1 MKNMKPKKSGIVEAL
16 KKENKAS
23 LAEARRSLKED
34 YVNGGPKPGA
44 KLSGSPM
51 EPNLYLFQKWAYRV
65 GKGWYGFDLSD
76 IPNVWVFMLDTF
88 LAWVELQ
95 CPDFEILQIKTKFG
109 GLRFYIN
116 THCNDVG
123 VNEIVRAEIAKLE
136 KLMFHKNLI
145 FGNVRPPYRLKLM
158 WRKTK

>member
-1 MKNMKPKKSGIVEAL
+1 MKTSKSGIVEAL

-34 YVNGGPKPGA
+34 YFNGGPKPRVKA
-44 KLSGSPM
+44 SGLRI
-51 EPNLYLFQKWAYRV
+51 EPNIYLFQKWAYRV

-76 IPNVWVFMLDTF
+76 IPNVWVHMLNDF
-88 LAWVELQ
+88 LAWVESQ

-109 GLRFYIN
+109 GLRFYID
-116 THCNDVG
+116 THCKNAV
-123 VNEIVRAEIAKLE
+123 VNEVVRSEIAQLE

-145 FGNVRPPYRLKLM
+145 FGNVRPPIRLKLKR
-158 WRKTK
+158 RKAK